1 MHFEIS
7 GITVSP
13 VIPFLVAFF
22 VSLFVSSA
30 GISGAFLLLP
40 FQVSILGFTSPA
52 VSPTNLFYNIVA
64 IPSGVYRYVR
74 ERRMAWPLAWVII
87 IGTLPGVFIGAVI
100 RILYLPDPVNFKFFA
115 GCVLLY
121 IGLRLVHSMIKKNDL
136 ALQKAKAVEQKFYSA
151 ENKRR
156 ASSAADTTRP
166 VPSVRTV
173 KFSFKHY
180 SYSFYGEIF
189 TFNTIG
195 LLLLSFI
202 VGIVGGTYGIGG
214 GAIMAPFLVAFF
226 GLPIYTI
233 AGATLMAT
241 FVTSI
246 AGVVFYTGV
255 APLFVHTGLSIAPD
269 WMLGALFGAG
279 GFLGIYCGAR
289 LQKYL
294 PAKIIKI
301 ILVFTLVFVGVRY
314 ISAVF

>member
-1 MHFEIS
+1 MYFEVS
-7 GITVSP
+7 GVTVSP
-13 VIPFLVAFF
+13 IIPFLVAFF

-30 GISGAFLLLP
+30 GVSGAFLLLP
-40 FQVSILGFTSPA
+40 FQVSVLGFTSPA

-64 IPSGVYRYVR
+64 IPSGVYRYMR
-74 ERRMAWPLAWVII
+74 EKRMAWPLAWVII
-87 IGTLPGVFIGAVI
+87 IGTLPGIFIGAVLRI
-100 RILYLPDPVNFKFFA
+100 RYLPDPKNFKFFA

-121 IGLRLVHSMIKKNDL
+121 IGLRLVYAMIKKNGL
-136 ALQKAKAVEQKFYSA
+136 TIEKAKIVEERFYA
-151 ENKRR
+151 EKNKENTAPENKTNPMQ
-156 ASSAADTTRP
+156 A
-166 VPSVRTV
+166 VRTV
-173 KFSFKHY
+173 KFSFKRY

-189 TFNTIG
+189 AFNTIG

-214 GAIMAPFLVAFF
+214 GAIIAPFLVAFF

-246 AGVVFYTGV
+246 AGVVFYAGI
-255 APLFVHTGLSIAPD
+255 APLFAHTGLAIAPD
-269 WMLGALFGAG
+269 WTLGALFGAG

-294 PAKIIKI
+294 PAKIIKTILAI
-301 ILVFTLVFVGVRY
+301 IITLVAIRY
-314 ISAVF
+314 ISNIF

>member
-1 MHFEIS
+1 MHFEVS
-7 GITVSP
+7 GVTVSP
-13 VIPFLVAFF
+13 IIPFLVAFF

-30 GISGAFLLLP
+30 GVSGAFLLLP
-40 FQVSILGFTSPA
+40 FQVSVLGFTSPA

-64 IPSGVYRYVR
+64 IPSGVYRYMR
-74 ERRMAWPLAWVII
+74 EKRMAWPLAWVII
-87 IGTLPGVFIGAVI
+87 IGTLPGIFIGAVLRI
-100 RILYLPDPVNFKFFA
+100 RYLPDPKNFKFFA

-121 IGLRLVHSMIKKNDL
+121 IGLRLVYAMIKKNGL
-136 ALQKAKAVEQKFYSA
+136 TIEKAKIVEERFYA
-151 ENKRR
+151 EKNKENTAPENKTNPMQ
-156 ASSAADTTRP
+156 A
-166 VPSVRTV
+166 VRTV
-173 KFSFKHY
+173 KFSFKRY

-189 TFNTIG
+189 AFNTIG

-214 GAIMAPFLVAFF
+214 GAIIAPFLVAFF

-246 AGVVFYTGV
+246 AGVVFYAGI
-255 APLFVHTGLSIAPD
+255 APLFAHTGLAIAPD
-269 WMLGALFGAG
+269 WTLGALFGAG

-294 PAKIIKI
+294 PAKIIKTILAI
-301 ILVFTLVFVGVRY
+301 IITLVAIRY
-314 ISAVF
+314 ISNIF

>member
-1 MHFEIS
+1 MYFEVS
-7 GITVSP
+7 GVTVSP
-13 VIPFLVAFF
+13 IIPFLVAFF

-30 GISGAFLLLP
+30 GVSGAFLLLP
-40 FQVSILGFTSPA
+40 FQVSVLGFTSPA

-64 IPSGVYRYVR
+64 IPSGVYRYMR
-74 ERRMAWPLAWVII
+74 EKRMAWPLAWVII
-87 IGTLPGVFIGAVI
+87 IGTLPGIFIGAVLRI
-100 RILYLPDPVNFKFFA
+100 RYLPDPKNFKFFA

-121 IGLRLVHSMIKKNDL
+121 IGLRLVYAMIKKNGL
-136 ALQKAKAVEQKFYSA
+136 TIEKAKTVEERFYA
-151 ENKRR
+151 EKNKENTAPENKTNPMQ
-156 ASSAADTTRP
+156 A
-166 VPSVRTV
+166 VRTV
-173 KFSFKHY
+173 KFSFKRY

-189 TFNTIG
+189 AFNTIG

-214 GAIMAPFLVAFF
+214 GAIIAPFLVAFF

-246 AGVVFYTGV
+246 AGVVFYVGI
-255 APLFVHTGLSIAPD
+255 APLFAHTGLAIAPD
-269 WMLGALFGAG
+269 WTLGALFGAG

-294 PAKIIKI
+294 PAKIIKM
-301 ILVFTLVFVGVRY
+301 ILILTMTLIAIRY
-314 ISAVF
+314 ISAIF

>member
-1 MHFEIS
+1 MHFEVS
-7 GITVSP
+7 GVTVSP
-13 VIPFLVAFF
+13 IIPFLVAFF

-30 GISGAFLLLP
+30 GVSGAFLLLP
-40 FQVSILGFTSPA
+40 FQVSVLGFTSPA

-64 IPSGVYRYVR
+64 IPSGVYRYMR
-74 ERRMAWPLAWVII
+74 EKRMAWPLAWVII
-87 IGTLPGVFIGAVI
+87 IGTLPGIFIGAVLRI
-100 RILYLPDPVNFKFFA
+100 RYLPDPKNFKFFA

-121 IGLRLVHSMIKKNDL
+121 IGLRLVYAMIKKNGL
-136 ALQKAKAVEQKFYSA
+136 TIEKAKTVEERFYA
-151 ENKRR
+151 EKNKENTAPENKTNPMQ
-156 ASSAADTTRP
+156 A
-166 VPSVRTV
+166 VRTV
-173 KFSFKHY
+173 KFSFKRY

-189 TFNTIG
+189 AFNTIG

-214 GAIMAPFLVAFF
+214 GAIIAPFLVAFF

-246 AGVVFYTGV
+246 AGVVFYVGI
-255 APLFVHTGLSIAPD
+255 APLFAHTGLAIAPD
-269 WMLGALFGAG
+269 WTLGALFGAG

-294 PAKIIKI
+294 PAKIIKM
-301 ILVFTLVFVGVRY
+301 ILILTMTLIAIRY
-314 ISAVF
+314 ISAIF

>member
-1 MHFEIS
+1 MHFEVS
-7 GITVSP
+7 GVTVSP
-13 VIPFLVAFF
+13 IIPFLVAFF

-30 GISGAFLLLP
+30 GVSGAFLLLP
-40 FQVSILGFTSPA
+40 FQVSVLGFTSPA

-64 IPSGVYRYVR
+64 IPSGVYRYMR
-74 ERRMAWPLAWVII
+74 EKRMAWPLAWVII
-87 IGTLPGVFIGAVI
+87 IGTLPGIFIGAVLRI
-100 RILYLPDPVNFKFFA
+100 RYLPDPKNFKFFA

-121 IGLRLVHSMIKKNDL
+121 IVLRLVYAMIKKNGL
-136 ALQKAKAVEQKFYSA
+136 TIEKAKTVEERFYA
-151 ENKRR
+151 EKNEENTAPENKTNPMQ
-156 ASSAADTTRP
+156 A
-166 VPSVRTV
+166 VRTV
-173 KFSFKHY
+173 KFSFKRY

-189 TFNTIG
+189 AFNTIG

-214 GAIMAPFLVAFF
+214 GAIIAPFLVAFF

-246 AGVVFYTGV
+246 AGVAFYAGI
-255 APLFVHTGLSIAPD
+255 APLFAHTGLAIAPD
-269 WMLGALFGAG
+269 WTLGALFGAG
-279 GFLGIYCGAR
+279 GFLGIYCGAG

-301 ILVFTLVFVGVRY
+301 ILILTMTFIAIRY
-314 ISAVF
+314 ISAIF

>member
-1 MHFEIS
+1 MYFEVS
-7 GITVSP
+7 GVTVSP
-13 VIPFLVAFF
+13 IIPFLVAFF

-30 GISGAFLLLP
+30 GVSGAFLLLP
-40 FQVSILGFTSPA
+40 FQVSVLGFTSPA

-64 IPSGVYRYVR
+64 IPSGVYRYMR
-74 ERRMAWPLAWVII
+74 EKRMAWPLAWVII
-87 IGTLPGVFIGAVI
+87 IGTLPGIFIGAVLRI
-100 RILYLPDPVNFKFFA
+100 RYLPDPKNFKFFA

-121 IGLRLVHSMIKKNDL
+121 IGLRLVYAMIKKNGL
-136 ALQKAKAVEQKFYSA
+136 TIEKAKTVEERFYA
-151 ENKRR
+151 EKNKENTAPENKTNPMQ
-156 ASSAADTTRP
+156 A
-166 VPSVRTV
+166 VRTV
-173 KFSFKHY
+173 KFSFKRY

-189 TFNTIG
+189 AFNTLG

-214 GAIMAPFLVAFF
+214 GAIIAPFLVAFF

-246 AGVVFYTGV
+246 AGVVFYAGI
-255 APLFVHTGLSIAPD
+255 APLFAHTGLAIAPD
-269 WMLGALFGAG
+269 WTLGALFGAG

-294 PAKIIKI
+294 PAKIIKM
-301 ILVFTLVFVGVRY
+301 ILILTMTLIAIRY
-314 ISAVF
+314 ISAIF

>member
-1 MHFEIS
+1 MHFEVS
-7 GITVSP
+7 GVTVSP
-13 VIPFLVAFF
+13 IIPFLVAFF

-30 GISGAFLLLP
+30 GVSGAFLLLP
-40 FQVSILGFTSPA
+40 FQVSVLGFTSPA

-64 IPSGVYRYVR
+64 IPSGVYRYMR
-74 ERRMAWPLAWVII
+74 EKRMAWPLAWVII
-87 IGTLPGVFIGAVI
+87 IGTLPGIFIGAVLRI
-100 RILYLPDPVNFKFFA
+100 RYLPDPKNFKFFA

-121 IGLRLVHSMIKKNDL
+121 IGLRLVYAMIKKNGSTIE
-136 ALQKAKAVEQKFYSA
+136 KAKTVEERFYA
-151 ENKRR
+151 EKNKENTAPENKTNPMQ
-156 ASSAADTTRP
+156 A
-166 VPSVRTV
+166 VRTV
-173 KFSFKHY
+173 KFSFKRY

-189 TFNTIG
+189 AFNTLG

-214 GAIMAPFLVAFF
+214 GAIIAPFLVAFF

-246 AGVVFYTGV
+246 AGVVFYAGI
-255 APLFVHTGLSIAPD
+255 APLFAHTGLAIAPD
-269 WMLGALFGAG
+269 WTLGALFGAG

-294 PAKIIKI
+294 PAKIIKM
-301 ILVFTLVFVGVRY
+301 ILILTMTLIAIRY
-314 ISAVF
+314 ISAIF